1 MGQFNESTIDSK
13 DISEIKKLYNKDEC
27 AKAILDHA
35 SSRTKNSSKTSV
47 DRLTWKISRNGANF
61 SRRDVIDV
69 LKQLENF
76 NCGKFV
82 VGRRGAPSRFEW
94 DVEMIGLGNAAR
106 GMETKIVR
114 LNEGEKHT
122 DDHDEEEDVPPMI
135 EHRYTLR
142 PDLPVTLS
150 LPANLTEKEAAR
162 LSEFI
167 KTLPFGSSD
176 SL

>member
-1 MGQFNESTIDSK
+1 MDPFNESTVSQK
-13 DISEIKKLYNKDEC
+13 DILEINTLYKKDEC
-27 AKAILDHA
+27 AKSILDYA
-35 SSRTKNSSKTSV
+35 ASRTKNSSKISV
-47 DRLTWKISRNGANF
+47 DRLTRKISQNGANF
-61 SRRDVIDV
+61 SRKDVINF
-69 LKQLENF
+69 LKKLESF
-76 NCGKFV
+76 KCGKFV
-82 VGRRGAPSRFEW
+82 VGRRGQPSRFEW
-94 DVEMIGLGNAAR
+94 EVEMIGLGKAAR
-106 GMETKIVR
+106 GMETEIVR
-114 LNEGEKHT
+114 LNEDETHA

-150 LPANLTEKEAAR
+150 LPANLTEKEAVR